1 MDLRQ
6 LRYFVTVAEELHFR
20 RAAERLHI
28 SQPSLSQ
35 QIRGLEN
42 QMGVRLFNRTKRRVQ
57 LTQAGRRFLEE
68 ARRTLAQAERAVRI
82 AQQTSRGEIG
92 LLSIG
97 FVPAADYTV
106 FPKLLPA
113 FRRLH
118 PGVQLVLRTIS
129 SMAQV
134 EALRDGRIDVGF
146 LRVPVDD
153 KALAVESILR
163 EPLVVALPLA
173 HPLSAIREVPLRAL
187 ANERYIFFPREMAPS
202 FYDLVVSSC
211 HEAGFSLNVTHEAEH
226 FQTMLG
232 LIASGLGV
240 ALVPKSVS
248 NLGRRGVRFR
258 PLLPPVPH
266 VELAMAYRRDDDSD
280 LLRAF
285 LSTVKDVLLAD
296 RYLVL
301 NGPPM
306 AAG

>member
-1 MDLRQ
+1 MDLRH
-6 LRYFVTVAEELHFR
+6 LRYFITVAEELHFR
-20 RAAERLHI
+20 RAAERLHLA
-28 SQPSLSQ
+28 QPSLSQ
-35 QIRGLEN
+35 QIHGLEN
-42 QMGVRLFNRTKRRVQ
+42 ELGVQLLNRTRRRVQ

-113 FRRLH
+113 FRRHH
-118 PGVQLVLRTIS
+118 PGVQLMLRTLS

-134 EALRDGRIDVGF
+134 EALRDGLIDIGF
-146 LRVPVDD
+146 LRRPADD
-153 KALAVESILR
+153 KALAVQSILR
-163 EPLVVALPLA
+163 EPLVVALPAA
-173 HPLSAIREVPLRAL
+173 HPLSALREVPLLAL
-187 ANERYIFFPREMAPS
+187 AKERYIFFPREMAPS
-202 FYDLVVSSC
+202 FYDLVVSRC

-240 ALVPKSVS
+240 ALVPNSVRT
-248 NLGRRGVRFR
+248 LGKRGVRFR
-258 PLLPPVPH
+258 QLPAPVPH

-285 LSTVKDVLLAD
+285 LNTARDVL
-296 RYLVL
+296 
-301 NGPPM
+301 PP
-306 AAG
+306 AAL